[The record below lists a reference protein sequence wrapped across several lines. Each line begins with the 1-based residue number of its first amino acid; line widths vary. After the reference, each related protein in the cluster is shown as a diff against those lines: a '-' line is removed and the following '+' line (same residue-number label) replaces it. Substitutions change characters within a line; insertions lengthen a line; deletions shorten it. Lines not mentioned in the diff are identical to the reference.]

1 MTLLAASLA
10 DGIGRTFGD
19 TVLSGSLVAAI
30 PVAMIA
36 GLVSFLSP
44 CVVPLVPSYLAY
56 VSGLSASEIVS
67 GRRARV
73 VLGAFLFVAGF
84 TVVFASYGALFG
96 GLGTVL
102 VRHGDVIS
110 QVLGGVV
117 IVLGLMFAGWL
128 PGMSRE
134 FRLDVKPS
142 VGLVGAPVLGATFA
156 IGWTACMGPT
166 LAAVQLLAFTEG
178 SAGRGAL
185 LSVFYCLG
193 LGIPFLA
200 VAFGYSRSMRAIA
213 WIRERQAIVMR
224 VGGLVLI
231 GLGLLLVTGLWA
243 DIVRSLQGWIGGFEV
258 IV

>member
-1 MTLLAASLA
+1 MTPVAVPLAGDL
-10 DGIGRTFGD
+10 GRTFGD

-30 PVAMIA
+30 PVAMVA

-56 VSGLSASEIVS
+56 VSGLSAGEVVS

-73 VLGAFLFVAGF
+73 VLGAFLFVLGF
-84 TVVFASYGALFG
+84 TVVFVSYGAVFG
-96 GLGTVL
+96 GLGTLL

-110 QVLGGVV
+110 RVLGVVV
-117 IVLGLMFAGWL
+117 IVLGLLFAGWI
-128 PGMSRE
+128 PGLSRE
-134 FRLDVKPS
+134 WRPSVRPS
-142 VGLVGAPVLGATFA
+142 VGLAGAPLLGATFA

-193 LGIPFLA
+193 LGIPFLVVA
-200 VAFGYSRSMRAIA
+200 VAYTRSMRVIG
-213 WIRERQAIVMR
+213 WLRERQAVVMR
-224 VGGLVLI
+224 VGGVVLI
-231 GLGLLLVTGLWA
+231 VLGVLLVTGAWA
-243 DIVRSLQGWIGGFEV
+243 SLIRSLQGWIGGFEV
-258 IV
+258 PV